1 MQKPQRPGQTY
12 QREDAVSMF
21 LEGTGL
27 IICILPKQM
36 AKLRTLL
43 IDISPQPLPFQKPC
57 QSSRFVGLALRALGP
72 FSKCILGPL
81 QPVLLALGG
90 QGQIEA
96 ELAPSSDV

>member
-36 AKLRTLL
+36 AELRTLL
-43 IDISPQPLPFQKPC
+43 IDISPQPLPFQKP
-57 QSSRFVGLALRALGP
+57 
-72 FSKCILGPL
+72 
-81 QPVLLALGG
+81 
-90 QGQIEA
+90 
-96 ELAPSSDV
+96 